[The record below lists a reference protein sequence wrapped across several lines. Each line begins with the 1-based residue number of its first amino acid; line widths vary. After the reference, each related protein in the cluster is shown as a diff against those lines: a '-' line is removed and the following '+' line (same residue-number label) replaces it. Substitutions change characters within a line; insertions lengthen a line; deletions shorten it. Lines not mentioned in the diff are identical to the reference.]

1 MYRNAFNP
9 TVLAL
14 GLALCFLNLGLGA
27 MARSTGSGIEYVKA
41 CDSGPDD
48 VTNQCINRIPE
59 DVGINS
65 GNHACAYHEAEVKC
79 LGLCGNTV
87 TWKVAYM
94 NALKRYRL
102 VCANY
107 IDERLAEKEEE
118 IDTGGGESSPPPPPK
133 KKKEDSDDSDS
144 KGESPKAKKNSFGS
158 NHELDAAKAVAKKAL
173 TPKKDPTPTSSAVTK
188 NKPVATQTAAAPK
201 TINIDLGHSEEPKT
215 KVREPERK
223 TDDSESMKKAIKDHA
238 QAMLPTM
245 DPEIAGASF
254 TATPLTIATSLAVL
268 LAVAMAAI

>member
-1 MYRNAFNP
+1 MHRSAIS
-9 TVLAL
+9 LAVFVL
-14 GLALCFLNLGLGA
+14 GLALCCLNLGLVA
-27 MARSTGSGIEYVKA
+27 MARSSGSGIEYVKA
-41 CDSGPDD
+41 CDSGSDD

-59 DVGINS
+59 DVGVNS

-118 IDTGGGESSPPPPPK
+118 IDTGGGESNPPLPPK
-133 KKKEDSDDSDS
+133 KKKEVADSGGSRSDP
-144 KGESPKAKKNSFGS
+144 PKAKKN
-158 NHELDAAKAVAKKAL
+158 NELDAAKAIAKKAL
-173 TPKKDPTPTSSAVTK
+173 AQNKDAPPQTSPAVAK
-188 NKPVATQTAAAPK
+188 DKPVSAQSAAVQK
-201 TINIDLGHSEEPKT
+201 TINIDFGKLGAATDQPDDDHKT
-215 KVREPERK
+215 KQQQKPARN
-223 TDDSESMKKAIKDHA
+223 TDDTDSMKRAIKDHA

-245 DPEIAGASF
+245 DPEIAAAPFS
-254 TATPLTIATSLAVL
+254 ATPLTLAASL
-268 LAVAMAAI
+268 

>member
-1 MYRNAFNP
+1 MHYSFA
-9 TVLAL
+9 VLAL
-14 GLALCFLNLGLGA
+14 ALCCPNA
-27 MARSTGSGIEYVKA
+27 AWAKSSGSGIEYVKA
-41 CDSGPDD
+41 CDSSSDD

-59 DVGINS
+59 DVGLNS

-118 IDTGGGESSPPPPPK
+118 VDSGGGDSSPPPPIK
-133 KKKEDSDDSDS
+133 KKVGSDS
-144 KGESPKAKKNSFGS
+144 GGSGSQKSKKGGS
-158 NHELDAAKAVAKKAL
+158 ALDSELDAAKAIAKKAESHV
-173 TPKKDPTPTSSAVTK
+173 TSSAVAK
-188 NKPVATQTAAAPK
+188 ANKPASTPLPATTAAQK
-201 TINIDLGHSEEPKT
+201 TINVDLDKLKPATGQPLDEHKT
-215 KVREPERK
+215 KQPQQSVHK
-223 TDDSESMKKAIKDHA
+223 SDDSDPMRKELKDHA

-245 DPEIAGASF
+245 DPEVAAAPIG
-254 TATPLTIATSLAVL
+254 ATPLTLTGSFIVLIVASLSVF
-268 LAVAMAAI
+268 

>member
-1 MYRNAFNP
+1 M
-9 TVLAL
+9 LML
-14 GLALCFLNLGLGA
+14 GLVLCSLHCGLMA
-27 MARSTGSGIEYVKA
+27 MARSAGAGIEYVKA
-41 CDSGPDD
+41 CDSGSDD

-118 IDTGGGESSPPPPPK
+118 VDSGGGESNSPPPPPPPK
-133 KKKEDSDDSDS
+133 KKKETADSDD
-144 KGESPKAKKNSFGS
+144 SPKAKKNNSAIDNALEVG
-158 NHELDAAKAVAKKAL
+158 KAIAKKAGP
-173 TPKKDPTPTSSAVTK
+173 PKKEAAPLTSSAVAK
-188 NKPVATQTAAAPK
+188 DKPASTPTTAAPK
-201 TINIDLGHSEEPKT
+201 TINVDLNQLQSATNQVEGHTT
-215 KVREPERK
+215 KRQPEHK
-223 TDDSESMKKAIKDHA
+223 TDDSDRMKKEIKDHA
-238 QAMLPTM
+238 QAMLPSM
-245 DPEIAGASF
+245 DPEIAAASF
-254 TATPLTIATSLAVL
+254 KTIPLTSAMSLVVVIAV
-268 LAVAMAAI
+268 VASGF